1 MPTLHLIEAKTAT
14 ELHDKICGML
24 LYGDKYNLD
33 DYNSVDVQMHNVFA
47 ETASFSWDKF
57 IDQHWVPH
65 TRWNRMVRQ
74 YIDPDALVEWLDLI
88 ENRFPGY
95 KRGIAVL
102 RTNTVQSR
110 VTGRGT
116 IRRWG
121 SCMLSISYRL
131 KPWPQ
136 ITLHSRTCYLGY
148 LSILDVSVAYVC
160 AKLAAMRTGISVEDI
175 RFVWQLEAAQWHGY
189 RSLAWVLDDEDRA
202 NQFANKIFTPQ
213 SNPGLHISRKWLADI
228 DRLDE
233 EGVLYGDQKFTS
245 YARIRRRYHTQCFG
259 YDYALQFEG
268 GGIGDSRSRA
278 YKPLPHVHVESLDFK
293 AIGID
298 REGNKL

>member
-1 MPTLHLIEAKTAT
+1 MRSTIKGIYAADAT
-14 ELHDKICGML
+14 EMHDILCNQL
-24 LYGDKYNLD
+24 LYGTPLTLD
-33 DYNSVDVQMHNVFA
+33 DYNSVDVQMHNIVA
-47 ETASFSWDKF
+47 EADSFVWNKH
-57 IDQHWVPH
+57 IDQQWVAP

-74 YIDPDALVEWLDLI
+74 YIDPDLLTEWLDLI

-95 KRGIAVL
+95 KRGIAVM
-102 RTNTVQSR
+102 RTKTVESR

-160 AKLAAMRTGISVEDI
+160 AKLAAMRTGIDVSDI

-189 RSLAWVLDDEDRA
+189 RSLAWVLDDDVRSD
-202 NQFANKIFTPQ
+202 QFEHFEYTRD
-213 SNPGLHISRKWLADI
+213 SHPGMYISRKWLADI
-228 DRLDE
+228 DRLDNE
-233 EGVLYGDQKFTS
+233 HVPYGDQKFTS
-245 YARIRRRYHTQCFG
+245 YARIRKRYHTQVFG
-259 YDYALQFEG
+259 EEYARNYEG
-268 GGIGDSRSRA
+268 GVKNSKIFRT
-278 YKPLPHVHVESLDFK
+278 LPHVHVDSLDFK

-298 REGNKL
+298 KEGNKI

>member
-1 MPTLHLIEAKTAT
+1 MSSTIKGVYAETVT
-14 ELHDKICGML
+14 EMHDALCRQL
-24 LYGDKYNLD
+24 LYGTPLTLD
-33 DYNSVDVQMHNVFA
+33 DYNSVDVQMHNVVA
-47 ETASFSWDKF
+47 EAKSFVWDKY
-57 IDQHWVPH
+57 IDEQWVPH

-74 YIDPDALVEWLDLI
+74 YIDPDLLIEWLDLI

-95 KRGIAVL
+95 KRGIAVM

-160 AKLAAMRTGISVEDI
+160 AQLAAMRTGVDVSKV

-189 RSLAWVLDDEDRA
+189 RSLAWVLNDEDRA
-202 NQFANKIFTPQ
+202 NAFANFEYTRE
-213 SNPGLHISRKWLADI
+213 SHPGIYISRKWLADI

-233 EGVLYGDQKFTS
+233 QHVLYGDQKFTS
-245 YARIRRRYHTQCFG
+245 YARIRKRYHAQVFG
-259 YDYALQFEG
+259 EEYAQQFAG
-268 GGIGDSRSRA
+268 GEKRSNIF
-278 YKPLPHVHVESLDFK
+278 KTLSHVHVDSLDFK

-298 REGNKL
+298 KEGNKI